1 MDMFPLNYVR
11 NSFSPILAFKNR
23 RYLKI
28 WQMVIILFV
37 LTGCLLMPMSFSLG
51 RINQVSLIDYV
62 PEAVGLV
69 TEDFV
74 EEMSTIHTT
83 AAGLDITSEHLIME
97 ESGNILAFYPD
108 ESSALAAI
116 EDKTGIL
123 LTPTSFLIQETGR
136 PLIQQ
141 TYLSDSQL
149 ISVNSAEELVN
160 ELSRQW
166 FESNRL
172 SVVLTNFIN
181 VWLLMLLSSLFLILG
196 SSLFLSF
203 MKLGNLFSI
212 KSYREAM
219 HLCLHAFLIPTLIAM
234 LIGLFSQD
242 PITMLSFQGIG
253 FVLVLLWIY
262 WKTHFQDRYVAK
274 QLKEVG
280 ADAVDEPIKAVTY
293 HKQLL
298 SDSKR
303 KQNK

>member
-28 WQMVIILFV
+28 WQMVIILLV
-37 LTGCLLMPMSFSLG
+37 LTGFLLMPMSYSLG
-51 RINQVSLIDYV
+51 RLNQVSLIDYV
-62 PEAVGLV
+62 PEAVALV
-69 TEDFV
+69 TNDFV
-74 EEMSTIHTT
+74 DEIRKIPTT
-83 AAGLDITSEHLIME
+83 PSGMDIASEHVIME
-97 ESGNILAFYPD
+97 DSENILAFYPD
-108 ESSALAAI
+108 ETSSLAAI
-116 EDKTGIL
+116 NGKTGII
-123 LTPTSFLIQETGR
+123 LTPTSFQIQETGR

-141 TYLSDSQL
+141 AYLSDSQL
-149 ISVNSAEELVN
+149 GSVNSAEELVS
-160 ELSRQW
+160 EFSRQW

-203 MKLGNLFSI
+203 MKLSNIFSI
-212 KSYREAM
+212 QSYREAL
-219 HLCLHAFLIPTLIAM
+219 HLCLHAFLIPTLIGM
-234 LIGLFSQD
+234 LIGFFSQD
-242 PITMLSFQGIG
+242 PIMMLTLQGIG

-262 WKTHFQDRYVAK
+262 WKTHFQDRYISK
-274 QLKEVG
+274 QLKEAEGDDV
-280 ADAVDEPIKAVTY
+280 VVPSRVVTH

-303 KQNK
+303 NQNK